1 MTAFALMIGLF
12 LLTGLAISKATEI
25 WLEWIGR
32 MNDEYERRHRQC
44 KCDMH

>member
-12 LLTGLAISKATEI
+12 LLTGLAISKAAEI

-44 KCDMH
+44 K